1 MASIV
6 FDLDGTLIDSA
17 PDLHDIVNKILLH
30 EGSQPITLTQTRQF
44 VGNGASVF
52 IQKMRAARSL
62 PDTDHERI
70 LAEFL
75 ALYEYATEL
84 TTPYPGVIDTLNNLK
99 NAGHTLGIC
108 TNKPL
113 TPCHAILRH
122 LELDHLFDTVVGGDS
137 LSVSKPDAAPLIAA
151 FDALPPNLK
160 VYVGD
165 SEVDASTAQN
175 AEIPFLLYTEGYRK
189 TAIDQIAHAGSFS
202 DYMQLEE
209 LIALYAR

>member
-1 MASIV
+1 
-6 FDLDGTLIDSA
+6 
-17 PDLHDIVNKILLH
+17 
-30 EGSQPITLTQTRQF
+30 
-44 VGNGASVF
+44 
-52 IQKMRAARSL
+52 
-62 PDTDHERI
+62 
-70 LAEFL
+70 
-75 ALYEYATEL
+75 
-84 TTPYPGVIDTLNNLK
+84 
-99 NAGHTLGIC
+99 
-108 TNKPL
+108 
-113 TPCHAILRH
+113 
-122 LELDHLFDTVVGGDS
+122 LFDTVVGGDS